1 MTDEKKK
8 SEEPSLSCSICLK
21 DISHEEGETYEVDD
35 YVHHF
40 CGLDCY
46 SEWQRKKAED
56 APEAKK
62 D

>member
-1 MTDEKKK
+1 MTEEKKID
-8 SEEPSLSCSICLK
+8 EPALSCSICLK
-21 DISHEEGETYEVDD
+21 EIDHEEGETFEVDD

-46 SEWQRKKAED
+46 SEWQKKTGKD
-56 APEAKK
+56 TPGKKK

>member
-1 MTDEKKK
+1 MTDEMKK
-8 SEEPSLSCSICLK
+8 SEEASLSCSICLK
-21 DISHEEGETYEVDD
+21 EIGHEEGETYEVDD

-46 SEWQRKKAED
+46 SEWERKKEED
-56 APEAKK
+56 APKEKK